1 MKKIFD
7 YIQLLAKY
15 NTLKNHCEMVEKNF
29 KNSAYKHVLAYEQQ
43 KQMIEDLEEQL
54 KIAKEQNLDIKKE
67 KRNKA
72 TVQRL
77 KKGGIEEWNNMI

>member
-15 NTLKNHCEMVEKNF
+15 NTLKNHCEMIENNF

-43 KQMIEDLEEQL
+43 KQMINDLEEQL
-54 KIAKEQNLDIKKE
+54 KIAKEQNLEIKKAR
-67 KRNKA
+67 RNKA
-72 TVQRL
+72 SVERL
-77 KKGGIEEWNNMI
+77 KKGDVEK